1 MAQDSVAAKRLREA
15 IPSYLTA
22 RASRDLVVAA
32 HQELTV
38 EWWLNHRQRFDVF
51 VSDFVLRESARGEA
65 AARRLKELEGIP
77 VLAVDDMTERMA
89 SIFVGRGVIPGKA
102 GEDALRVQGVGVR
115 NADPL
120 HAVPIDGRL

>member
-1 MAQDSVAAKRLREA
+1 MAQDSVAVKRLREA

-51 VSDFVLRESARGEA
+51 VSDFVLRESARGEHLRRSWSDSREGGRGC
-65 AARRLKELEGIP
+65 AARAGSWSTKCRP
-77 VLAVDDMTERMA
+77 VARR
-89 SIFVGRGVIPGKA
+89 S
-102 GEDALRVQGVGVR
+102 
-115 NADPL
+115 N
-120 HAVPIDGRL
+120 

>member
-1 MAQDSVAAKRLREA
+1 MAQDSVAVKRLREA
-15 IPSYLTA
+15 TPSYLTA

-65 AARRLKELEGIP
+65 AALRLKELEGIP
-77 VLAVDDMTERMA
+77 VLTVDDMAERMA

-102 GEDALRVQGVGVR
+102 GEDALHVQGVGVR